1 MKKWI
6 GILLLGGVIVVYAT
20 APFTATVGTDSLQLV
35 AAKPL
40 IGTSAWATNTAY
52 SVGDVVKNGT
62 VYYFATNAGTTTNAA
77 PTHTVGEATYGTMT
91 WRQIS
96 KSARTGVAIT
106 VQTTSANGG
115 AVNLS
120 IGTDAATNN
129 CGIRLVGEG
138 STIVFSPADNYNGE
152 IHAVSASGSNVVVG
166 VQEF

>member
-1 MKKWI
+1 MKKLA
-6 GILLLGGVIVVYAT
+6 GILSTVVLMATAFAT
-20 APFTATVGTDSLQLV
+20 APFSDTIGTSSVQLV
-35 AAKPL
+35 ARKPVSF
-40 IGTSAWATNTAY
+40 TAWTTNTAY

-77 PTHTVGEATYGTMT
+77 PTHTVGEATSGTMT

-96 KSARTGVAIT
+96 PNRRSGVAIT